1 MTKRRKLII
10 ILILVFAISFS
21 VGGAYAYWA
30 GTINAPA
37 QKTDDISINIG
48 EGKAINTILTI
59 NDPTFND
66 KLLVPPGQA
75 GYSVVVE
82 GKTNV
87 EEIIVQYTV
96 NWNAVSGSI
105 AGALGT
111 LKVAV
116 TNVRIDGAGTS
127 NYLVNVTLNN
137 SPTYTDLKT
146 LGATGYSL
154 SPSIVAGT
162 PYIVELRVTLNQAS
176 NSYEY
181 GAIAGKP
188 ITMNVTF
195 SLTVV

>member
-10 ILILVFAISFS
+10 ILILVFAMSFS
-21 VGGAYAYWA
+21 IGGAYAYWA

-37 QKTDDISINIG
+37 PKTDDISINIG
-48 EGKAINTILTI
+48 EGKPVNTVLTI
-59 NDPTFND
+59 NDPIFDD
-66 KLLVPPGQA
+66 KLLVPPDQA
-75 GYSVVVE
+75 VSSVVVA

-87 EEIIVQYTV
+87 EEIIVQYNV

-111 LKVAV
+111 LKVVV
-116 TNVRIDGAGTS
+116 TDVKIGGAGTFD
-127 NYLVNVTLNN
+127 YLVNVTLND
-137 SPTYTDLKT
+137 SPTYTNLK
-146 LGATGYSL
+146 GVSTGYTFPTSV
-154 SPSIVAGT
+154 VAGN
-162 PYIVELRVTLNQAS
+162 PYVVELRVTLNQAA